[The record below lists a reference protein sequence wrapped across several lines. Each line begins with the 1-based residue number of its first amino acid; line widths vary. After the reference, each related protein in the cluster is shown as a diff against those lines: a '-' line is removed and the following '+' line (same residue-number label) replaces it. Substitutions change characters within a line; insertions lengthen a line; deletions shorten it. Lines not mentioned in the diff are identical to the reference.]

1 MSRNLPLPAAG
12 HVAQDWFSLPALPIL
27 VEPRCLFDGPE
38 GRAPDGTECDRLV
51 CQHLSSTE
59 QLSYL
64 NAIKKMIQ
72 PGSPNG
78 DKIPMGF
85 VGRTSKK
92 MLLQRF
98 RVALHP
104 QRALSRKALILI
116 AILCVLAFLASY
128 CFILQPASHPTS
140 EDLGNS
146 QVIPGPAETS
156 FILHESDGTYSL
168 FIDGIMRD
176 ILTAAEIM
184 TEPYCTYEI
193 VEIGG

>member
-1 MSRNLPLPAAG
+1 MEL
-12 HVAQDWFSLPALPIL
+12 
-27 VEPRCLFDGPE
+27 
-38 GRAPDGTECDRLV
+38 ECDRLV